1 MAREILSQF
10 FDADLQG
17 ISSSPQFFEKNG
29 EQIRDLVKRR
39 MKVRFDS
46 LMTQIGHSRPKVPGG
61 PGFSAGPP
69 PEAAEAHSTKAA
81 KSIDSLLAPLWDSPF

>member
-1 MAREILSQF
+1 MSICGTDPAN
-10 FDADLQG
+10 DLQG

-46 LMTQIGHSRPKVPGG
+46 LMTQISHSRPKVPGG
-61 PGFSAGPP
+61 PGSPAGPS
-69 PEAAEAHSTKAA
+69 PETAEAQSTVAA
-81 KSIDSLLAPLWDSPF
+81 NSIDLLLAP